1 MLGLTNATSEWIFT
15 HPDRISVTISG
26 ADRLIDDDREALA
39 TMIWAEVA
47 QALGI
52 THPMPSWQIVKEK
65 RATFAATPQQDAR
78 PPRAP
83 AGAICF
89 WRATGCKM
97 VCPRRSRAQSALASA
112 ARLVLGQPVTYGKGR

>member
-1 MLGLTNATSEWIFT
+1 MPPANGFLPIG
-15 HPDRISVTISG
+15 PDFVTISG

-65 RATFAATPQQDAR
+65 RATFAATPQQDACG
-78 PPRAP
+78 PNAHPL
-83 AGAICF
+83 
-89 WRATGCKM
+89 
-97 VCPRRSRAQSALASA
+97 AQSVSGGRLGAKWFARDDRGRNPLWRCA